1 MKRTYQPSRLIRKRR
16 HGFRARMATKAG
28 RQIINRRRAKGRAQ
42 LSAQFWHMAHP
53 IFTIKKRSTFLMV
66 REKGSFIRGKN
77 INLQI
82 LINQDLN
89 NSIGVGYIVTK
100 KIGKAVKRNKA
111 RRIMKEL
118 AKKILIKSK
127 INSYFVL
134 IAKPSL
140 LQTSFEDLFR
150 ELEDKINEI

>member
-1 MKRTYQPSRLIRKRR
+1 
-16 HGFRARMATKAG
+16 
-28 RQIINRRRAKGRAQ
+28 
-42 LSAQFWHMAHP
+42 
-53 IFTIKKRSTFLMV
+53 MV
-66 REKGSFIRGKN
+66 REKGIFIRGKN
-77 INLQI
+77 LNLQI

-89 NSIGVGYIVTK
+89 DSIGIGYIATK

-140 LQTSFEDLFR
+140 LQTSFEDLFK
-150 ELEDKINEI
+150 ELEDKINEK

>member
-1 MKRTYQPSRLIRKRR
+1 
-16 HGFRARMATKAG
+16 
-28 RQIINRRRAKGRAQ
+28 
-42 LSAQFWHMAHP
+42 MAHP

-89 NSIGVGYIVTK
+89 NSIGVGYIATK
-100 KIGKAVKRNKA
+100 KIGKAVKRNRA

-118 AKKILIKSK
+118 AKKILIKGK

-134 IAKPSL
+134 IARPSL
-140 LQTSFEDLFR
+140 LETPFEELFK

>member
-1 MKRTYQPSRLIRKRR
+1 MI
-16 HGFRARMATKAG
+16 
-28 RQIINRRRAKGRAQ
+28 
-42 LSAQFWHMAHP
+42 
-53 IFTIKKRSTFLMV
+53 
-66 REKGSFIRGKN
+66 REKGSFTN

-89 NSIGVGYIVTK
+89 NSIGVGYTATK
-100 KIGKAVKRNKA
+100 KIGKAFKRNKA

-118 AKKILIKSK
+118 AKKILIKGK

-150 ELEDKINEI
+150 ELEDKINEK

>member
-1 MKRTYQPSRLIRKRR
+1 
-16 HGFRARMATKAG
+16 MAY
-28 RQIINRRRAKGRAQ
+28 
-42 LSAQFWHMAHP
+42 P
-53 IFTIKKRSTFLMV
+53 IFTIKKRSTFLKI
-66 REKGSFIRGKN
+66 REKGSFTRGKN

-89 NSIGVGYIVTK
+89 NTIGVGYIATK

-118 AKKILIKSK
+118 AKKILIKGK

-134 IAKPSL
+134 IARPSL
-140 LQTSFEDLFR
+140 LETPFEELFK

>member
-1 MKRTYQPSRLIRKRR
+1 
-16 HGFRARMATKAG
+16 
-28 RQIINRRRAKGRAQ
+28 
-42 LSAQFWHMAHP
+42 
-53 IFTIKKRSTFLMV
+53 MV
-66 REKGSFIRGKN
+66 REKGSFTRGKN

-89 NSIGVGYIVTK
+89 NSIGVGYIATK

-118 AKKILIKSK
+118 AKKILIKGK

-150 ELEDKINEI
+150 ELKDKINEK

>member
-1 MKRTYQPSRLIRKRR
+1 
-16 HGFRARMATKAG
+16 
-28 RQIINRRRAKGRAQ
+28 
-42 LSAQFWHMAHP
+42 MAHP

-77 INLQI
+77 LNLQI

-89 NSIGVGYIVTK
+89 DSIGVGYIATK

-118 AKKILIKSK
+118 AKKILIKGK

-150 ELEDKINEI
+150 ELEDKINEK

>member
-1 MKRTYQPSRLIRKRR
+1 
-16 HGFRARMATKAG
+16 
-28 RQIINRRRAKGRAQ
+28 
-42 LSAQFWHMAHP
+42 MAHP

-77 INLQI
+77 LNLQI

-89 NSIGVGYIVTK
+89 DSIGVGYIATK

-111 RRIMKEL
+111 KRIMKEL
-118 AKKILIKSK
+118 AKKILIKGK

-134 IAKPSL
+134 IAKSSL

-150 ELEDKINEI
+150 ELEDKINEK

>member
-1 MKRTYQPSRLIRKRR
+1 
-16 HGFRARMATKAG
+16 
-28 RQIINRRRAKGRAQ
+28 
-42 LSAQFWHMAHP
+42 MAHP

-77 INLQI
+77 LNLQI

-89 NSIGVGYIVTK
+89 NSIGVGYIATK
-100 KIGKAVKRNKA
+100 KIGKAVKRNRA

-118 AKKILIKSK
+118 AKKILIKGK

-150 ELEDKINEI
+150 ELEDKINEK

>member
-1 MKRTYQPSRLIRKRR
+1 
-16 HGFRARMATKAG
+16 
-28 RQIINRRRAKGRAQ
+28 
-42 LSAQFWHMAHP
+42 MAHP

-77 INLQI
+77 LNLQI

-89 NSIGVGYIVTK
+89 DSIGVGYIATK

-140 LQTSFEDLFR
+140 LQTSFEDLFK
-150 ELEDKINEI
+150 ELEDKINEK

>member
-1 MKRTYQPSRLIRKRR
+1 
-16 HGFRARMATKAG
+16 
-28 RQIINRRRAKGRAQ
+28 
-42 LSAQFWHMAHP
+42 
-53 IFTIKKRSTFLMV
+53 MV

-77 INLQI
+77 LNLQI

-89 NSIGVGYIVTK
+89 DSIGVGYIATK

-118 AKKILIKSK
+118 AKKILIKGK

-150 ELEDKINEI
+150 ELENKINEK

>member
-1 MKRTYQPSRLIRKRR
+1 
-16 HGFRARMATKAG
+16 
-28 RQIINRRRAKGRAQ
+28 
-42 LSAQFWHMAHP
+42 
-53 IFTIKKRSTFLMV
+53 MV
-66 REKGSFIRGKN
+66 REKGSFTRGKN

-89 NSIGVGYIVTK
+89 NSIGVGYIATK
-100 KIGKAVKRNKA
+100 KIGKAFMRNKA

-118 AKKILIKSK
+118 AKKILIKGK

-150 ELEDKINEI
+150 ELEDKINEK

>member
-1 MKRTYQPSRLIRKRR
+1 
-16 HGFRARMATKAG
+16 
-28 RQIINRRRAKGRAQ
+28 
-42 LSAQFWHMAHP
+42 MAHP

-89 NSIGVGYIVTK
+89 NSIGVGYIATK

-118 AKKILIKSK
+118 AKKILIKGK

-134 IAKPSL
+134 IARPSL
-140 LQTSFEDLFR
+140 LETPFEELFK

>member
-1 MKRTYQPSRLIRKRR
+1 
-16 HGFRARMATKAG
+16 
-28 RQIINRRRAKGRAQ
+28 
-42 LSAQFWHMAHP
+42 MAHP

-77 INLQI
+77 LNLQI

-89 NSIGVGYIVTK
+89 NSIGVGYIATK
-100 KIGKAVKRNKA
+100 KIGKAVKRNRA

-118 AKKILIKSK
+118 AKKILIKGK

-134 IAKPSL
+134 IARPSL
-140 LQTSFEDLFR
+140 LETPFEELFK

>member
-1 MKRTYQPSRLIRKRR
+1 
-16 HGFRARMATKAG
+16 
-28 RQIINRRRAKGRAQ
+28 
-42 LSAQFWHMAHP
+42 
-53 IFTIKKRSTFLMV
+53 MV
-66 REKGSFIRGKN
+66 REKGSFTRGKN

-82 LINQDLN
+82 LINQDLK
-89 NSIGVGYIVTK
+89 NSIGVGYTATK
-100 KIGKAVKRNKA
+100 KIGKAIKRNKA

-118 AKKILIKSK
+118 AKKILIKGK

-150 ELEDKINEI
+150 ELEDKINEK

>member
-1 MKRTYQPSRLIRKRR
+1 
-16 HGFRARMATKAG
+16 
-28 RQIINRRRAKGRAQ
+28 
-42 LSAQFWHMAHP
+42 MAHP

-77 INLQI
+77 LNLQI

-89 NSIGVGYIVTK
+89 DSIGVGYIATK

-118 AKKILIKSK
+118 AKKILIKGK

-140 LQTSFEDLFR
+140 LETPFEELFK

>member
-1 MKRTYQPSRLIRKRR
+1 
-16 HGFRARMATKAG
+16 
-28 RQIINRRRAKGRAQ
+28 
-42 LSAQFWHMAHP
+42 
-53 IFTIKKRSTFLMV
+53 MV
-66 REKGSFIRGKN
+66 REKGSFTSGKN

-89 NSIGVGYIVTK
+89 NSIGVGYITTK
-100 KIGKAVKRNKA
+100 KIGKAVKRNRA

-118 AKKILIKSK
+118 AKKILIKGK

-134 IAKPSL
+134 IARPSL
-140 LQTSFEDLFR
+140 LETPFEELFK

>member
-1 MKRTYQPSRLIRKRR
+1 
-16 HGFRARMATKAG
+16 
-28 RQIINRRRAKGRAQ
+28 
-42 LSAQFWHMAHP
+42 
-53 IFTIKKRSTFLMV
+53 MV
-66 REKGSFIRGKN
+66 REKGSFTRGKN

-82 LINQDLN
+82 LINQDLK
-89 NSIGVGYIVTK
+89 NSIGVGYIATK
-100 KIGKAVKRNKA
+100 KIGKAFKRNKA

-140 LQTSFEDLFR
+140 LETPFE
-150 ELEDKINEI
+150 ELVKELKDKIYEK

>member
-1 MKRTYQPSRLIRKRR
+1 
-16 HGFRARMATKAG
+16 
-28 RQIINRRRAKGRAQ
+28 
-42 LSAQFWHMAHP
+42 
-53 IFTIKKRSTFLMV
+53 MV
-66 REKGSFIRGKN
+66 REKGSFTRGKN

-89 NSIGVGYIVTK
+89 NSIGVGYIATK
-100 KIGKAVKRNKA
+100 KIGKAFKRNRA

-140 LQTSFEDLFR
+140 LETPFEELFK
-150 ELEDKINEI
+150 ELLQSNLEEGGKALSKTATRRLNAWTATVTAEYGGAFEETEIKSEELPTPETL

>member
-1 MKRTYQPSRLIRKRR
+1 
-16 HGFRARMATKAG
+16 
-28 RQIINRRRAKGRAQ
+28 
-42 LSAQFWHMAHP
+42 MAHP

-66 REKGSFIRGKN
+66 REKGRFIRGKN
-77 INLQI
+77 LNLQI

-89 NSIGVGYIVTK
+89 DSIGVGYIATK
-100 KIGKAVKRNKA
+100 KIGKAFKRNKA

-118 AKKILIKSK
+118 AKKILIKGK

-140 LQTSFEDLFR
+140 LKTSFEELIK
-150 ELEDKINEI
+150 ELEDKINEK

>member
-1 MKRTYQPSRLIRKRR
+1 
-16 HGFRARMATKAG
+16 
-28 RQIINRRRAKGRAQ
+28 
-42 LSAQFWHMAHP
+42 MAHP

-66 REKGSFIRGKN
+66 REKGSFIKGKN
-77 INLQI
+77 LNLQI

-89 NSIGVGYIVTK
+89 DSIGVGYIATK
-100 KIGKAVKRNKA
+100 KIGKAIKRNKA

-118 AKKILIKSK
+118 AKKILIKGK

-140 LQTSFEDLFR
+140 LKTSFEELIK
-150 ELEDKINEI
+150 ELEDKINEK

>member
-1 MKRTYQPSRLIRKRR
+1 
-16 HGFRARMATKAG
+16 
-28 RQIINRRRAKGRAQ
+28 
-42 LSAQFWHMAHP
+42 
-53 IFTIKKRSTFLMV
+53 MV
-66 REKGSFIRGKN
+66 REKGSFTRGKN

-89 NSIGVGYIVTK
+89 NSIGVGYIATK
-100 KIGKAVKRNKA
+100 KIGKAIKRNKA

-118 AKKILIKSK
+118 AKKILIKGK

-150 ELEDKINEI
+150 ELEDKINEK

>member
-1 MKRTYQPSRLIRKRR
+1 
-16 HGFRARMATKAG
+16 
-28 RQIINRRRAKGRAQ
+28 
-42 LSAQFWHMAHP
+42 
-53 IFTIKKRSTFLMV
+53 MV
-66 REKGSFIRGKN
+66 REKGNFRIGKN

-89 NSIGVGYIVTK
+89 NSIGVGYIATK
-100 KIGKAVKRNKA
+100 KIGKAVKRNRA

-118 AKKILIKSK
+118 AKKILIKGK

-140 LQTSFEDLFR
+140 LETSFEELFR
-150 ELEDKINEI
+150 ELKDKIYEK

>member
-1 MKRTYQPSRLIRKRR
+1 
-16 HGFRARMATKAG
+16 
-28 RQIINRRRAKGRAQ
+28 
-42 LSAQFWHMAHP
+42 MAHP
-53 IFTIKKRSTFLMV
+53 IFTIKKRSIFLIV

-89 NSIGVGYIVTK
+89 DLIGGGYIATK
-100 KIGKAVKRNKA
+100 KIGKAFKRNKA

-118 AKKILIKSK
+118 AKKILIKGK

-134 IAKPSL
+134 IAKISILDSNFNDL
-140 LQTSFEDLFR
+140 LK
-150 ELEDKINEI
+150 ELEKSINDK

>member
-1 MKRTYQPSRLIRKRR
+1 
-16 HGFRARMATKAG
+16 
-28 RQIINRRRAKGRAQ
+28 
-42 LSAQFWHMAHP
+42 MAHP

-66 REKGSFIRGKN
+66 REKGSFTGSKN
-77 INLQI
+77 INIQI
-82 LINQDLN
+82 LNNQDLN
-89 NSIGVGYIVTK
+89 NSIGVGYIATK

-118 AKKILIKSK
+118 AKKILIKCK

-140 LQTSFEDLFR
+140 LETSFEVLVK
-150 ELEDKINEI
+150 ELEDKINEK